1 MGGFLLGFTDLNEMR
16 PPSVFALGPFPIE
29 GAPPIDNLVLL
40 LFCPEQGGWH
50 TGVRFEGRWLA
61 HVSTEIELRP
71 THWLPAPPDP
81 PGFDQ

>member
-1 MGGFLLGFTDLNEMR
+1 MNKTP

-29 GAPPIDNLVLL
+29 GALPIDNLVLL

-50 TGVRFEGRWLA
+50 TGVRFEERWFA

-71 THWLPAPPDP
+71 TPWLPAPPEP
-81 PGFDQ
+81 PGFAQ